1 MKMIRTV
8 SSFAAVLAFT
18 RVGHA
23 APPIVLDTFDVNG
36 SLDCVT
42 TPLIDD
48 DPSLAGGRR
57 FSDVNAVTCG
67 SGAAAVMTIADGYA
81 EVWGSDP
88 SSARWLYGVTG
99 GGPALDIALKANS
112 VVEVDVGNV
121 PGGTTFYVLAMGSGG
136 SLYERSGIA
145 VESDSTLQV
154 PLSSLLEGSTPMD
167 DAAAADVDSFIIQA
181 SGLSAAAQ
189 GSGLVVDEIRVV
201 RSFGP
206 YNSLIKQTPFN
217 GDNGGLSDC
226 NNGGV
231 TIESG
236 LDDGADES
244 NAAAGLSD
252 DGELSPGEVE
262 NSTDLCNG
270 TNGATGATGPA
281 GDAGPQGP
289 IGPQGEIGATGA
301 TGPAGDAGAAGERG
315 PTGATGAV
323 GAAGATG
330 AAGPAGAAGNPGADG
345 ATGERGPTGAAGEPG
360 ADGAT
365 GERGPMGATGM
376 TGATGAAGQDGNPG
390 ARGADG
396 GVGPAGADGSSC
408 AVSTSAPSGQTRS
421 GLSLV
426 LSLAVAAVVVLR
438 RGRSRAADSR
448 PR

>member
-1 MKMIRTV
+1 
-8 SSFAAVLAFT
+8 
-18 RVGHA
+18 
-23 APPIVLDTFDVNG
+23 
-36 SLDCVT
+36 
-42 TPLIDD
+42 
-48 DPSLAGGRR
+48 
-57 FSDVNAVTCG
+57 
-67 SGAAAVMTIADGYA
+67 
-81 EVWGSDP
+81 
-88 SSARWLYGVTG
+88 
-99 GGPALDIALKANS
+99 
-112 VVEVDVGNV
+112 
-121 PGGTTFYVLAMGSGG
+121 MGSGG

-167 DAAAADVDSFIIQA
+167 DTATADVDSFIIQA
-181 SGLSAAAQ
+181 SGLSSAAQ

-201 RSFGP
+201 RSYGP
-206 YNSLIKQTPFN
+206 YNSLIKQTPFS

-226 NNGGV
+226 SNGGV

-244 NAAAGLSD
+244 NAVAGLSD

-270 TNGATGATGPA
+270 TNGATGPA
-281 GDAGPQGP
+281 GDAGAQGP

-301 TGPAGDAGAAGERG
+301 TGSAGDAGAAGERG

-330 AAGPAGAAGNPGADG
+330 ATGPTGAAGNPGATG
-345 ATGERGPTGAAGEPG
+345 ATGERGPAGAAGEPG

-365 GERGPMGATGM
+365 GERGPTGATGM
-376 TGATGAAGQDGNPG
+376 TGATGADGQDGHPG
-390 ARGADG
+390 AQGADG

-408 AVSTSAPSGQTRS
+408 AISTSAPSGHTRS

-426 LSLAVAAVVVLR
+426 FSLVVATAVALR
-438 RGRSRAADSR
+438 RGRSRTADSR
-448 PR
+448 AR